1 MNQCLSGVMLRSSAS
16 GLLHAAV
23 HWNALGR
30 AEEQRNG
37 RGGLGSNYLEVVAG
51 ILNHPEPWTLNPKF
65 KTPYKPHAESQW
77 VPETLSSPTK
87 RRPKS
92 VKESRASDGGFIGF
106 SQSPA
111 RLRGFGV

>member
-1 MNQCLSGVMLRSSAS
+1 MTGQRFQILIRNSCENRQSLHVNQCLSGVMLRSSAS

-30 AEEQRNG
+30 AEEQCNG
-37 RGGLGSNYLEVVAG
+37 RGGLGSNYLEAVAG

-77 VPETLSSPTK
+77 VPETFLAQQRDALS
-87 RRPKS
+87 
-92 VKESRASDGGFIGF
+92 
-106 SQSPA
+106 
-111 RLRGFGV
+111 L